1 MSMFSNRTK
10 FKLKTSSQP
19 VVTCSKLTL
28 SKQIPAGLLQK
39 PKIPNSIPQEHSE
52 NLTFILLTDIISRH
66 FPVNPSFFVLQY
78 LKLAEYPWQPNFS
91 NHT

>member
-1 MSMFSNRTK
+1 MGNFQLDKYLWKPK
-10 FKLKTSSQP
+10 FANKRKMEL
-19 VVTCSKLTL
+19 
-28 SKQIPAGLLQK
+28 
-39 PKIPNSIPQEHSE
+39 KIPNCIPQEPSE

-66 FPVNPSFFVLQY
+66 FPVNPSFFVLQH

>member
-1 MSMFSNRTK
+1 MGNFQLDKYLWKPK
-10 FKLKTSSQP
+10 FANKRKMEL
-19 VVTCSKLTL
+19 
-28 SKQIPAGLLQK
+28 
-39 PKIPNSIPQEHSE
+39 KIPNCIPQEHSK

-66 FPVNPSFFVLQY
+66 FPVNTSFFILQY